1 MQRQRKEMV
10 PIGEV
15 FSDLDEPVK
24 KALQLSP
31 QARHHFTQADQVN
44 QLLSANEADPDL
56 GFKAKAFGRA
66 YGFLALILP
75 YTSAEWEKSSIFL
88 NFLVPI
94 SLRPWKRIFPKA
106 SLSPSTWTATGS
118 RRSRRSESAA
128 RLDRSACVV
137 TGRLRHTGTDASRQA
152 PPCVVFHV

>member
-1 MQRQRKEMV
+1 MYADAEIEQLVTLYLGGADRDQ
-10 PIGEV
+10 
-15 FSDLDEPVK
+15 LDE
-24 KALQLSP
+24 
-31 QARHHFTQADQVN
+31 DGQV
-44 QLLSANEADPDL
+44 

-118 RRSRRSESAA
+118 RRSRRSESDA
-128 RLDRSACVV
+128 RLGPIRPGFPFWPWHGESIPPRCPEYHVF
-137 TGRLRHTGTDASRQA
+137 SR
-152 PPCVVFHV
+152 

>member
-1 MQRQRKEMV
+1 MYADAEIEQLVTLYLGGADRDQ
-10 PIGEV
+10 
-15 FSDLDEPVK
+15 LDE
-24 KALQLSP
+24 
-31 QARHHFTQADQVN
+31 DGQV
-44 QLLSANEADPDL
+44 

-137 TGRLRHTGTDASRQA
+137 NGRLRHTGTDASRQA